1 MSFLAQK
8 GTPDKQDDVEK
19 HRDEAKLNEQ
29 LILILK
35 QKRLLISCKRSS
47 WLTPLPPVSIIGGR
61 GDELKQSRLFSALL
75 VWV

>member
-47 WLTPLPPVSIIGGR
+47 
-61 GDELKQSRLFSALL
+61 
-75 VWV
+75 